1 MMNEPI
7 ATAVSYDIE
16 GVRVW
21 QKGVGSVDGLS
32 KRAQQICCPLQRSGT
47 GPVVGAF

>member
-1 MMNEPI
+1 MNEPI
-7 ATAVSYDIE
+7 ATAVSYDNE

-21 QKGVGSVDGLS
+21 QKAVGSV
-32 KRAQQICCPLQRSGT
+32 PLQRSGT